1 MSYFNTAAQSAE
13 VSFFNSSDDFQQLLA
28 VTETLGLDP
37 SDPPTCVIRNVVVRG
52 LRFNVLD
59 WNSPTADPA
68 ASPIFLVHGGAV
80 SAHTWDLVAMQLARK
95 FRVITPDIRGHGD
108 SEWPRDGDSDHDEMM
123 EDLAA
128 IITELELP
136 PAIVM
141 GHSLGGAL
149 VMRLALEHPELTQAV
164 GIIDF
169 TPQSNYPGLAAGK
182 IRLFDSLEH
191 YAERASKYGDRH
203 PDELAYAARNELL
216 QRLDGKLMPK
226 HDPRH
231 VMGGP
236 DPEYYPGTP
245 EFEDMAAVQVPAL
258 VMWGSESF
266 FVTEQKCRRLA
277 QAMPKG
283 ETSEIAGAGHQLFL
297 EQPAQFLQAVTD
309 FASRV

>member
-1 MSYFNTAAQSAE
+1 MSYFNSAPQSAE
-13 VSFFNSSDDFQQLLA
+13 VSFFNSTEDFSELLA
-28 VTETLGLDP
+28 LTETLGLDA
-37 SDPPTCVIRNVVVRG
+37 SDPPTCIIRNLVVRG
-52 LRFNVLD
+52 LRFNLLD
-59 WNSPTADPA
+59 WNSPTADPN
-68 ASPIFLVHGGAV
+68 ASPIFMVHGGAV

-108 SEWPRDGDSDHDEMM
+108 SEWPRDGDSDHHEMM

-128 IITELELP
+128 IINELELP
-136 PAIVM
+136 PTVVV
-141 GHSLGGAL
+141 GHSMGGAL
-149 VMRLALEHPELTQAV
+149 VMRLALVHPELICGL

-191 YAERASKYGDRH
+191 YAQRAAKYGDRH
-203 PDELAYAARNELL
+203 PDELAYAARYELL

-245 EFEDMAAVQVPAL
+245 EFEDMAAAEMPAL
-258 VMWGSESF
+258 VMWGSNSF

-277 QAMPKG
+277 EVMPLG
-283 ETSEIAGAGHQLFL
+283 ETSVIEDAGHQLFL
-297 EQPAQFLQAVTD
+297 EQPEQFLRAMTD
-309 FASRV
+309 FANRV